1 MRSNPATPANPSG
14 SRKRGHYN
22 SANKSRRKGDTAYR
36 CSPHLIPPI
45 MKLLSDRQRGFVRKI
60 GFGSLLSMEDF
71 EMDRALALWLIDRFS
86 CDTEALEFQGGV
98 SVPVRPLVE
107 SVLGIPAGPIQVVA
121 GLHVGDAL
129 RTRYRCLKGKNA
141 EKLAEEMH
149 GMTEEEPFCMA
160 FMMVILAIYLAP
172 NTTKL
177 VNRYLFGA
185 AQQVGSL
192 RQMDWCG
199 FVADYLFRGIR
210 KFKESEAPFVFVKGC
225 VHILNVIYVDFVKHA
240 AFEVPNG
247 FPRLGVVTTEH
258 NKWVAS
264 HPFGSLLV
272 RRLEESVYAPVL
284 NNMGNGSIVKGG
296 TCADSDTNTDALA
309 NQFAIT
315 VTHQNNPQPIAAY
328 PGTARTTPDITSL
341 ASVEHVA
348 LETSARSAV
357 YSFNTHRVEGS
368 VFLEECV
375 VFPRSREQLQSAGPS
390 SPYSAQIAEK
400 MQLAPEAT
408 LGRNRGL
415 PKDDR
420 TPERAR
426 VELPNSGQVKRAGEG
441 TIRMDMSLLS
451 CRVCYHPVKPP
462 VFQCNVGHLACG
474 TCLAELPGEQCPI
487 CKHGGGFSRCPV
499 MDDVVLSSE
508 MKCSYGG
515 CQSYVPYHEL
525 DGHQRVCPR
534 APCFCTEPGCGF
546 CGPPVALLGHLTAVH
561 SVPVQKVQYG
571 NVHRLRLS
579 EARCLLH
586 AEEDDSVFLLA
597 VGAVGALDMATVV
610 SAVCICAGAS
620 LEPRHVVKL
629 RANGP
634 PPPSSAA
641 GSILLD
647 LKAVTNSN
655 RPGEVAVEELPSFL
669 MVPPTYLVGSEASEV
684 SLDVRIDR
692 V

>member
-71 EMDRALALWLIDRFS
+71 EMDRALTLWLIDRFS

-141 EKLAEEMH
+141 EKLAEEMR

-225 VHILNVIYVDFVKHA
+225 VHILNVIYVDLVKHA

-258 NKWVAS
+258 NKLVAS

-348 LETSARSAV
+348 LETSARSADCGEDAACARSHFGKEQGFAEGRSDTREGEGGAAQQWANATPDGRYALNLPSGGVIFSPSVQGKFTMKYLGFREPWGQQASTKMGNLLPLLGTIVFWRECPLQEYFGRFQNFFGTPLKIPDAFQNFSGLMV
-357 YSFNTHRVEGS
+357 YSGAIFGFPSETFS
-368 VFLEECV
+368 V
-375 VFPRSREQLQSAGPS
+375 S
-390 SPYSAQIAEK
+390 S
-400 MQLAPEAT
+400 
-408 LGRNRGL
+408 
-415 PKDDR
+415 
-420 TPERAR
+420 
-426 VELPNSGQVKRAGEG
+426 
-441 TIRMDMSLLS
+441 
-451 CRVCYHPVKPP
+451 
-462 VFQCNVGHLACG
+462 
-474 TCLAELPGEQCPI
+474 
-487 CKHGGGFSRCPV
+487 
-499 MDDVVLSSE
+499 
-508 MKCSYGG
+508 
-515 CQSYVPYHEL
+515 
-525 DGHQRVCPR
+525 
-534 APCFCTEPGCGF
+534 
-546 CGPPVALLGHLTAVH
+546 
-561 SVPVQKVQYG
+561 
-571 NVHRLRLS
+571 
-579 EARCLLH
+579 
-586 AEEDDSVFLLA
+586 
-597 VGAVGALDMATVV
+597 
-610 SAVCICAGAS
+610 
-620 LEPRHVVKL
+620 KL
-629 RANGP
+629 FR
-634 PPPSSAA
+634 
-641 GSILLD
+641 
-647 LKAVTNSN
+647 
-655 RPGEVAVEELPSFL
+655 
-669 MVPPTYLVGSEASEV
+669 
-684 SLDVRIDR
+684 
-692 V
+692 